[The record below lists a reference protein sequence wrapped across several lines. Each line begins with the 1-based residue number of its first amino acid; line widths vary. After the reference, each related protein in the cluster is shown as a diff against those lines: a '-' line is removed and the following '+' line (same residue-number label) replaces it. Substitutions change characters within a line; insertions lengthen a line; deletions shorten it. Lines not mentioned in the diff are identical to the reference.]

1 MRKLIS
7 TRTTGIYR
15 FIRAFNTNLLQS
27 LMPKQNLL
35 LRLNIYDTSNISSKR
50 WFFVSPNFIDYREFL
65 TPIRIPNTTNE
76 TNDRVDRPKF
86 AKICREI
93 YRIFAFTHLISLHR
107 SLHKLHLFEP
117 LSCYENTKKK
127 MALIFLRYSSQ
138 FLTRHAK
145 SLIVE
150 EIRISLYPLAFF
162 VSQLFDRSI
171 YNFD

>member
-65 TPIRIPNTTNE
+65 TPIRIPNTMNE

-93 YRIFAFTHLISLHR
+93 YRIFVVSRSLISVYIA
-107 SLHKLHLFEP
+107 LFINFIA
-117 LSCYENTKKK
+117 LNLFRATLKKK
-127 MALIFLRYSSQ
+127 MALIFLRSPS
-138 FLTRHAK
+138 
-145 SLIVE
+145 
-150 EIRISLYPLAFF
+150 
-162 VSQLFDRSI
+162 
-171 YNFD
+171 

>member
-65 TPIRIPNTTNE
+65 TPIRIPNTINE

-93 YRIFAFTHLISLHR
+93 YRIFVLTHLSLHR
-107 SLHKLHLFEP
+107 SLHKLHRFES
-117 LSCYENTKKK
+117 LSCYVKKENGFDIFTFSFLTSHSPREIFNRRGDSNF
-127 MALIFLRYSSQ
+127 LISSRFLRSS
-138 FLTRHAK
+138 T
-145 SLIVE
+145 I
-150 EIRISLYPLAFF
+150 
-162 VSQLFDRSI
+162 RSI
-171 YNFD
+171 DFDQF